1 MKKILFILFIVLIV
15 YMIYLN
21 NINNDEL
28 ILSIGTDFNCDYNY
42 EINNTRVDDIQDDID
57 KNKKIKDRYFQN
69 ILIKSKKVIIDL
81 NNIDNIN
88 NDYVNLCNLLITL
101 RKYTR
106 NNIVVILNKDN
117 KYSNSEIFNLIDNY
131 DIIIK
136 R

>member
-1 MKKILFILFIVLIV
+1 MKKILFILFIVIIV

-28 ILSIGTDFNCDYNY
+28 ILSIGTNFNCDYNY
-42 EINNTRVDDIQDDID
+42 EINNSRVDDIQDDID

-69 ILIKSKKVIIDL
+69 I
-81 NNIDNIN
+81 
-88 NDYVNLCNLLITL
+88 LITL